1 MLPRLAS
8 SSSSVA
14 FSQCGYLTPKT
25 KLKHQH
31 SHTHDR
37 WIYSSTLAYIVD
49 SNAGRSSSAVA
60 TNSLFRGL
68 FAFAA
73 AEVAVPLQVGYC
85 VDPLCRNRCVADH
98 M

>member
-14 FSQCGYLTPKT
+14 FSQCGYLAPKF
-25 KLKHQH
+25 KLKHQY